1 MTINVDEVA
10 DFFAQVGKI
19 IAGVAIVATPLYKKL
34 KKYRSELETA
44 NAQNLEQSE
53 AIKELKSKLSGVTA
67 ALGLQS
73 AGIMALLHADLYKAC
88 AAILERGWVSSSE
101 LDDLTKLYDA
111 YHSLGGNGTGTE
123 LYNRAIKC
131 AIRRPNDGK

>member
-44 NAQNLEQSE
+44 NVQNLEQSKT
-53 AIKELKSKLSGVTA
+53 IKELESKLSSLTLT
-67 ALGLQS
+67 LGLQS
-73 AGIMALLHADLYKAC
+73 TGIMALLHADLYKAC

-111 YHSLGGNGTGTE
+111 YHNLGGNGTGTE

-131 AIRRPNDGK
+131 PIRRLNDGK

>member
-1 MTINVDEVA
+1 MTINIDEVA

-44 NAQNLEQSE
+44 NVQNLEQSKT
-53 AIKELKSKLSGVTA
+53 IKELESKLSSLTL

-73 AGIMALLHADLYKAC
+73 TGIMALLHADLYKAC

-131 AIRRPNDGK
+131 PIRRLNNGK